1 MMLNDHQENP
11 SATPSPSESRAPARE
26 PQYLVLALSLLRE
39 SVTNPRKSF
48 DDLEELAASIRE
60 KGVLQPLGVRRR
72 AGDALL
78 FEIVFGHRRFRAAA
92 MAGLTAI
99 PCLVLEL
106 DDRQTAE
113 VQVIENLQRAD
124 VHPLEEAD
132 GYAALLKEHGYTFEK
147 LAAKIGRPP
156 AYVRA
161 RVQLAALGTDA
172 RAAFVAGTIT
182 TGVAQVVARIADHE
196 RQAAA
201 VARLTNYRGECVSV
215 RAAIETVQA
224 EFLLRLADAPFDRK
238 SKALL
243 PIAGACTECPKRT
256 GAQPELFADMKTA
269 DSCTDGACFAKK
281 REAHT
286 KLALDQAKASGKAV
300 LSATETKKLFPYSH
314 STQISYTGA
323 YVDVNDKAFEVDL
336 HGKKTW
342 AQIIKGRGIATTVA
356 VDPVGN
362 ARELVSRDALKPI
375 VKELGGRVASSS
387 SSMKDEDRKRRE
399 KHKRATAVVRTAL
412 GRVVD
417 AVEADWKSDGGE
429 LVAIA
434 LAAAIDEADHLT
446 ASEVVKR
453 RELTAET
460 AKKVSASDPHA
471 RLHAFA
477 EKATLA
483 QRVALGLE
491 LLIGNGATP
500 NLYSSKLEY
509 GEHLRAACKL
519 FGVDLKAIEKDLEA
533 EHRAAK
539 KSAPAKKKPVAAKKK
554 GGKRA

>member
-11 SATPSPSESRAPARE
+11 SATPSPSEGAPPAE
-26 PQYLVLALSLLRE
+26 PRYLVLALSSLRE
-39 SVTNPRKSF
+39 SPTNPRKSF
-48 DDLEELAASIRE
+48 DGLDELAASIRE
-60 KGVLQPLGVRRR
+60 KGVLQPLGVRKL
-72 AGDALL
+72 AGDPLR

-92 MAGLTAI
+92 LAGLKAV
-99 PCLVLEL
+99 PCLVYEL
-106 DDRQTAE
+106 DDRQVVE
-113 VQVIENLQRAD
+113 VQVIENVQRSD

-132 GYAALLKEHGYTFEK
+132 GYASLLKTHGYTIER
-147 LAAKIGRPP
+147 LAAKIGRTP

-161 RVQLAALGTDA
+161 RVQLAALGQEA
-172 RAAFVAGTIT
+172 REAFVAGKLT
-182 TGVAQVVARIADHE
+182 TGVAQVISRIADHGT
-196 RQAAA
+196 QAAA
-201 VARLTNYRGECVSV
+201 IKQTVRYGDHCCSV
-215 RAAIETVQA
+215 REAIDLVQRS
-224 EFLLRLADAPFDRK
+224 FLLRLQDAPFDRK
-238 SKALL
+238 SKTLL

-269 DSCTDGACFAKK
+269 DSCTDGACWAKK

-286 KLALDQAKASGKAV
+286 KQVIEQAKASGKPV
-300 LSATETKKLFPYSH
+300 LSAAEAKQLFPHPH
-314 STQISYTGA
+314 STMLMYSA
-323 YVDVNDKAFEVDL
+323 PYVDVNDKAYDVDL
-336 HGKKTW
+336 DGKKTW
-342 AQIIKGRGIATTVA
+342 AQIIKGRGITTTVA

-399 KHKRATAVVRTAL
+399 KHKRAAAVVRTAL

-417 AVEADWKSDGGE
+417 AVEADWKTDGGE

-460 AKKVSASDPHA
+460 AKKAAPSDPRA
-471 RLHAFA
+471 RLHALA
-477 EKATLA
+477 EKASLA
-483 QRVALGLE
+483 QRVGLGIE
-491 LLIGNGATP
+491 LLVASGATP
-500 NLYSSKLEY
+500 NLYSSKSEY

-533 EHRAAK
+533 EQRAAK
-539 KSAPAKKKPVAAKKK
+539 KSAPAKKKPVAAKK

>member
-1 MMLNDHQENP
+1 MMLNVHQENP

-26 PQYLVLALSLLRE
+26 PQYLVLALSYLQE
-39 SVTNPRKSF
+39 SPTNPRKSF
-48 DDLEELAASIRE
+48 DDIEELAASIRE
-60 KGVLQPLGVRRR
+60 KGVLQPIGVRRLIGATLR
-72 AGDALL
+72 

-92 MAGLTAI
+92 LAGLTAI

-132 GYAALLKEHGYTFEK
+132 GYAALLKEHGYTIEK

-161 RVQLAALGTDA
+161 RVQLASLGVDA
-172 RAAFVAGTIT
+172 RAAFVAGKLT
-182 TGVAQVVARIADHE
+182 TGVAQVIARIADPKT
-196 RQAAA
+196 QADA
-201 VARLTNYRGECVSV
+201 VKRMMNYAGECIPV
-215 RAAIETVQA
+215 RDALGVVQR
-224 EFLLRLADAPFDRK
+224 EYLLRLADAPFDRK
-238 SKALL
+238 SKTLL

-256 GAQPELFADMKTA
+256 GAQPELFADMKPA

-286 KLALDQAKASGKAV
+286 KQVIEQAKASGKPV
-300 LSATETKKLFPYSH
+300 LSAAEAKQLFPYSH
-314 STQISYTGA
+314 STMLSHTAA

-336 HGKKTW
+336 DGNKTW
-342 AQIIKGRGIATTVA
+342 AQLIKGRGVTTTIA

-362 ARELVSRDALKPI
+362 PRELVSRAALKPI
-375 VKELGGRVASSS
+375 VKELGGRVRSSS
-387 SSMKDEDRKRRE
+387 SSLKDDERKRRE
-399 KHKRATAVVRTAL
+399 KHRRAMAVVRTAL

-417 AVEADWKSDGGE
+417 AVEADWKSDGSE

-500 NLYSSKLEY
+500 NLYSSKSEY

-533 EHRAAK
+533 EQRAAK
-539 KSAPAKKKPVAAKKK
+539 KSAPAKKKPVAAKK